1 MGPGGG
7 VGPGCVQRWRMPSV
21 ISLEEEEG
29 GGFNQRLRVPKVVSR
44 VSVPPKHT
52 WDSDELWPPEYGGQQ
67 QQPPQFSLCGPVR
80 GPCSP
85 SEGLEDG
92 GMFGHQDREPAQG
105 PPEEGFQI
113 LGGRERERED
123 GDSGASG
130 VGKFGALD
138 VGKFGVAGGGSIK
151 VNPKLMHL
159 LA

>member
-1 MGPGGG
+1 
-7 VGPGCVQRWRMPSV
+7 MPNVVSR
-21 ISLEEEEG
+21 EEEEG
-29 GGFNQRLRVPKVVSR
+29 EGGGGGCIQRWRVPSVVSR

-52 WDSDELWPPEYGGQQ
+52 WDSADLSPEYGGQQ

-92 GMFGHQDREPAQG
+92 GMFHREPAHG
-105 PPEEGFQI
+105 PPEEGCQVVV
-113 LGGRERERED
+113 GRERQREREREVGGH

-138 VGKFGVAGGGSIK
+138 VGKFGIDSGGSIK
-151 VNPKLMHL
+151 VNPNLMHL